1 MKGKYSASLAF
12 FALVAFLI
20 VPSYAFASGIGSSN
34 IQLTQNSANLSVGG
48 SASVG
53 YTVRLVSGTP
63 WGTTLNIVNKNQLL
77 ADGITLTLSNSYG
90 DPTYSGTMGISASSN
105 ATPGTYSIILNA
117 TGDDPSSSNTA
128 LSLTIFSKTS
138 NTTTATTTISQAPAV
153 FTLFNASTLSI
164 NATKG
169 GFLSVKSFDG
179 VAVNATIPA
188 NTFANMSGT
197 LLSRYNF
204 TLAIFEVSNLAL
216 PPNESG
222 YNMAYAFA
230 YEVNGKITPTISLV
244 NKLGK
249 AQPVITTAAYPST
262 WGSWTYFGG
271 NLSANGTAY
280 TGGAY
285 KFKDAWTYNAT
296 SKEILNDQFF
306 KPVLWVF
313 TFAPTTNVSSTTVP
327 STVTTAPT
335 TTPYTAPSA
344 SKPPYAAIAV
354 VVIII
359 VLIAA
364 FFAFRK
370 K

>member
-1 MKGKYSASLAF
+1 MKGIYSVSLAF

-20 VPSYAFASGIGSSN
+20 VPSYAFASGIGSSS
-34 IQLTQNSANLSVGG
+34 IQLTQNGANLSVGG

-53 YTVRLVSGTP
+53 YTVKLVSGTP

-90 DPTYSGTMGISASSN
+90 DPTYTGTMGISASSS
-105 ATPGTYSIILNA
+105 AKPGKYSVALNA
-117 TGDDPSSSNTA
+117 TGDDPSSSNA
-128 LSLTIFSKTS
+128 VLNLTVFGKTS
-138 NTTTATTTISQAPAV
+138 NATTATTTISQAPAA
-153 FTLFNASTLSI
+153 FSLFNSSTTDI

-169 GFLSVKSFDG
+169 GFVSAKAFDG
-179 VAVNATIPA
+179 VAINVTIPA
-188 NTFANMSGT
+188 NTFANVSGT

-204 TLAIFEVSNLAL
+204 TLAIFTVSNLAL
-216 PPNESG
+216 PPNESN
-222 YNMAYAFA
+222 YTMAYAFA
-230 YEVNGKITPTISLV
+230 YEVNGRITPAISFV
-244 NKLGK
+244 NRLGK
-249 AQPVITTAAYPST
+249 NQPVITTAAYPQT

-271 NLSANGTAY
+271 SLSANGTTY

-296 SKEILNDQFF
+296 AKTISNDQFF
-306 KPVLWVF
+306 KPVMWVF
-313 TFAPTTNVSSTTVP
+313 TFAPAANVSSTTAP
-327 STVTTAPT
+327 STTTTAPT
-335 TTPYTAPSA
+335 TVPYTAPST

-354 VVIII
+354 VVIIL